1 MKKKRRLMAVISL
14 ILAAVSLWSL
24 QIFSRADEAEATVY
38 EKLAQNEDIRYM
50 IIGDS
55 IGRGSGAEKKELTWF
70 AQLEELL
77 KAKFHNDYK
86 RVSVVQSGATAFEG
100 IYKLQ
105 HTEHQGS
112 IDLIFL
118 VFGENDRKY
127 MTEQDF
133 SYFYEMLLRKAKTN
147 YPASEIITITES
159 PLDNELFTN
168 EIERIS
174 DHYHAKNVNMR
185 DVFKKS
191 GLADEQLT
199 KDLIHPNGIG
209 YKFYA
214 EELFTVISSL
224 TEANPAIASLV
235 SPIHDAADFSMDRKS
250 YARKMEGDFRYQN
263 GFLKSSAKGSFLE
276 YEFKGTFVG
285 VNVLRSNEGGMLDV
299 FIDGQYYTT
308 LSTWWPFERKRA
320 LYAASGLPDGPH
332 TIRFVVKGEQSLQS
346 LLTYSSVS
354 ISSIIVPEKQ

>member
-1 MKKKRRLMAVISL
+1 MKRRLMAVISL
-14 ILAAVSLWSL
+14 VLAAASLWSL
-24 QIFSRADEAEATVY
+24 QIFSRADETEATVY
-38 EKLAQNEDIRYM
+38 EKLARNEDIRYM

-77 KAKFHNDYK
+77 MEKFHNDYT
-86 RVSVVQSGATAFEG
+86 RVSVVQSGSTAFEG

-105 HTEHQGS
+105 HTEHQGK

-133 SYFYEMLLRKAKTN
+133 SYFYEMLLRKAKTK

-174 DHYHAKNVNMR
+174 NHYHAKNVNMR
-185 DVFKKS
+185 NVFEKS

-199 KDLIHPNGIG
+199 KDLVHPNGIG

-214 EELFTVISSL
+214 EEIFNVISSL
-224 TEANPAIASLV
+224 TETAPPIAALQP
-235 SPIHDAADFSMDRKS
+235 PIHRATDISMSKKS
-250 YARKMEGDFRYQN
+250 YAGSMEGNFRYHS
-263 GFLKSSAKGSFLE
+263 GFLKSTEKDSFLE
-276 YEFKGTFVG
+276 YDFAGTFVG
-285 VNVLRSNEGGMLDV
+285 VNVLRSDEGGMLDV

-320 LYAASGLPDGPH
+320 LYVASGLSDGPH